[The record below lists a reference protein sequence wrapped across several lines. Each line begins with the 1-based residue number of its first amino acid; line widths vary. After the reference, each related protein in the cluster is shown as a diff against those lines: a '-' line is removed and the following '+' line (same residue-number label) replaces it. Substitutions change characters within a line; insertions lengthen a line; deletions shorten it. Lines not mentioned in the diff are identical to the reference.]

1 MLSVLLIMLCSGL
14 LGATISTGL
23 SDNGRTWLAWR
34 WGAVTGVGAAL
45 LVPLFLQTVSS
56 RLLADLLG
64 TAPATEQY
72 FVFGGFC
79 LLAAISSKRFI
90 TTLSERVLQE
100 AKAAAQQAAEARSE
114 VRALAT
120 QAEETRDVAL
130 AAVDAAHYGLSE
142 APAAKGRAAPPAS
155 AAVVVEPGPAEDDPW
170 AHAFGER
177 AEAQGR
183 RLEARIK
190 EVRGRPGWC
199 TVALRVVG
207 TDPRRPLEGTVQFFL
222 HPTFMNYTPTV
233 AVQDGAAELS
243 FTSWG
248 AFTVGALCDGGQ
260 TRLELDLAAHPDAPE
275 PWRSR

>member
-34 WGAVTGVGAAL
+34 WSAVTGVGAAL

-64 TAPATEQY
+64 ATPATEQY

-90 TTLSERVLQE
+90 TSLSERVLQE
-100 AKAAAQQAAEARSE
+100 AKAAVQQAAEARSE

-130 AAVDAAHYGLSE
+130 AAVDSAHYGLSE
-142 APAAKGRAAPPAS
+142 APAAQGRAAPRGMEGPVA
-155 AAVVVEPGPAEDDPW
+155 PGPDGEDPW

-190 EVRGRPGWC
+190 AVRGRAGWC
-199 TVALRVVG
+199 TVALRVVA

-222 HPTFMNYTPTV
+222 HPTFSNYTPTV
-233 AVQDGAAELS
+233 PVQDGVAELS
-243 FTSWG
+243 LTSWG

-260 TRLELDLAAHPDAPE
+260 NRLELDLAAHPDAPE

>member
-34 WGAVTGVGAAL
+34 WSAVTGVGAAL

-64 TAPATEQY
+64 ATPAHGA
-72 FVFGGFC
+72 VLRVRRILPAGGH
-79 LLAAISSKRFI
+79 LL
-90 TTLSERVLQE
+90 
-100 AKAAAQQAAEARSE
+100 QALHHEP
-114 VRALAT
+114 VRAGAAGGEGGRAAGGGGAFRSPRACHPGGR
-120 QAEETRDVAL
+120 QKTRDVAL
-130 AAVDAAHYGLSE
+130 AAVDGAPRAERGPGCAGEGGAAGD
-142 APAAKGRAAPPAS
+142 GRTGGARAGWGGS
-155 AAVVVEPGPAEDDPW
+155 L

-177 AEAQGR
+177 AEAQAR

-190 EVRGRPGWC
+190 AVRGRAGWC
-199 TVALRVVG
+199 TVALRVVA

-222 HPTFMNYTPTV
+222 HPTFSNYTPTV
-233 AVQDGAAELS
+233 PVQDGVAELS
-243 FTSWG
+243 LTSWG

-260 TRLELDLAAHPDAPE
+260 NRLELDLAAHPDAPE